1 MMGSVGYVSLRL
13 GLEPA
18 LGWPAK
24 LVGVAQPATVEPLVQ
39 AGDIA
44 VMSAA

>member
-1 MMGSVGYVSLRL
+1 MRRSSRYVSLRL
-13 GLEPA
+13 GLKLV

-39 AGDIA
+39 VADIA
-44 VMSAA
+44 AMSAA